1 MRPLVSLLLAVAALL
16 PAQELRVTVYDGY
29 APAEITDGFSKWAKE
44 TLNKDVKVK
53 VTVIGNNDEAYNAIR
68 TGSADVCVATSN
80 MLGSERY
87 KLITGKLVQPI
98 DPAPLTHY
106 ADLMPSLQ
114 KADFL
119 MADSKQ
125 YGVPMNYGP
134 LGLAYNTVTVKTSPT
149 SWKSLV
155 ESGQPFAVS
164 SDWPDAN
171 VAVAGLIAGLP
182 KEKVFDFT
190 ALNTP
195 AVKAILATMGKKSA
209 KKWKGV
215 DDLATLKG
223 LSYSTAWGFAFADLA
238 KAGEPWAFADPTEGV
253 LGYVDSFVLPT
264 SLSADLKPI
273 ALAYIDYTISP
284 SAQAVLARGCGGM
297 SVNIKTKALLTADE
311 AKAAKLDDPTWI
323 INHCITLKPLS
334 IRDFN
339 GITKLWDEA
348 QK

>member
-1 MRPLVSLLLAVAALL
+1 MRYLAPLLLATASLL
-16 PAQELRVTVYDGY
+16 PAQDLRVTVYDGY

-44 TLNKDVKVK
+44 TLNKDVIVK
-53 VTVIGNNDEAYNAIR
+53 VTIVGNNDEAYNSIR
-68 TGSADVCVATSN
+68 TGAADVCVATSN

-87 KLITGKLVQPI
+87 KLITGKLVLPI
-98 DPAPLTHY
+98 DPAKLMHH

-114 KADFL
+114 KPDFL
-119 MADSKQ
+119 VADGKL

-134 LGLAYNTVTVKTSPT
+134 LGLGYNTIAVKTAPT

-164 SDWPDAN
+164 TDWPEAN

-195 AVKAILATMGKKSA
+195 AVKAILSTMAKKAA

-238 KAGEPWAFADPTEGV
+238 KAGEPWAFAAPTEGT

-264 SLSADLKPI
+264 SLSAELKSI
-273 ALAYIDYTISP
+273 AMAYIDYTISP
-284 SAQAVLARGCGGM
+284 TAQAVLAKGCGGM
-297 SVNIKTKALLTADE
+297 SVNIKTKEMLTAEE

-323 INHCITLKPLS
+323 TSHCITLKPLS